1 MSLRIATVQAE
12 IEAAY
17 QALMTLSPAQRL
29 QVKQALD
36 TVEQNMAIYRTFG
49 SHTESFAA
57 TFSTVQIM
65 ALFIKMCHSAP
76 DIRPSKLLK
85 HRLFREMEPN
95 IVAMHRMWM
104 HVSMFSIQIV
114 QRNMQ
119 VIRSSLPP
127 PFPTAVDGNEPPS
140 PTADHVTEPAYPPY
154 EFTTTLLTYTIRSPD
169 QGYLHDKTT
178 IGSEYTRFATHKTA
192 LEQLTALVKQQQ
204 RLEAPP
210 SPPGKYWSRN
220 LKQLGGKLER
230 WGKEMEWVDVAF
242 KDGDDPQI
250 GGRE

>member
-65 ALFIKMCHSAP
+65 ALFTKMCHSAP

-119 VIRSSLPP
+119 LIRSSL
-127 PFPTAVDGNEPPS
+127 
-140 PTADHVTEPAYPPY
+140 

-220 LKQLGGKLER
+220 LKHLGGKLER